1 MLRGLLCLLDRYLQ
15 FRHPHFDSIAVFD
28 RDFGVTTFGPLFGSF
43 ALFARSVFLSVDPR
57 PVQAARDRA
66 GMPAAD

>member
-1 MLRGLLCLLDRYLQ
+1 MRSCLMVLLLA
-15 FRHPHFDSIAVFD
+15 IM
-28 RDFGVTTFGPLFGSF
+28 GVAS
-43 ALFARSVFLSVDPR
+43 ALENKVDKVDEGEVIFARSVFLSVDPR